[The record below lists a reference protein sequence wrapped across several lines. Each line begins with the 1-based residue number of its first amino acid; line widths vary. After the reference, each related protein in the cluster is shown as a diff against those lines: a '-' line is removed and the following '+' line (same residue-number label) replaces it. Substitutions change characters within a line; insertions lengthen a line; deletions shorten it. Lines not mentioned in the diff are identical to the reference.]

1 MNTQMARPIDARK
14 AAARSML
21 VNRLKE
27 PSDSSD
33 KSRFEIRLRFQP
45 PQKVTKPR
53 DSRPVCRVSTLAEYV
68 KVCEVAD
75 VPSGTMRP
83 VDVGE
88 TRLMIVN
95 VEGTLYAVD
104 RICTHEE
111 ADLSTGFLNGSVVT
125 CPLHLS
131 RFDVKTGA
139 VDNLP
144 ATVPL
149 ATYKLK
155 IDGTSV
161 YVRL

>member
-1 MNTQMARPIDARK
+1 MGR
-14 AAARSML
+14 
-21 VNRLKE
+21 
-27 PSDSSD
+27 
-33 KSRFEIRLRFQP
+33 
-45 PQKVTKPR
+45 
-53 DSRPVCRVSTLAEYV
+53 YV
-68 KVCEVAD
+68 KACEVSD
-75 VPSGTMRP
+75 VPPGAMHA

-144 ATVPL
+144 ATVAL

-155 IDGTSV
+155 IEGTSV
-161 YVRL
+161 YVEV

>member
-1 MNTQMARPIDARK
+1 MGD
-14 AAARSML
+14 
-21 VNRLKE
+21 
-27 PSDSSD
+27 
-33 KSRFEIRLRFQP
+33 
-45 PQKVTKPR
+45 
-53 DSRPVCRVSTLAEYV
+53 YV
-68 KVCEVAD
+68 KVCEVAE
-75 VPSGTMRP
+75 VPPGSMRP

-88 TRLMIVN
+88 VRLMIVN
-95 VEGTLYAVD
+95 VEGTLCAVN

-131 RFDVKTGA
+131 RFDVKTGG

-155 IDGTSV
+155 VEGTSV
-161 YVRL
+161 YVQV